1 VIFGVSFDDQKDN
14 AAFSKKFG
22 FNFPLLC
29 DTDRR
34 IGIAYGAADPGST
47 SGNARRIAYVIDPQG
62 RIREAHEKV
71 DARSYPQEQLKTIQ
85 AA

>member
-1 VIFGVSFDDQKDN
+1 MIFGVSFDNQKDN

-22 FNFPLLC
+22 FNFPLLS

-47 SGNARRIAYVIDPQG
+47 SGNARRIAYVIDPRG
-62 RIREAHEKV
+62 RVKEAHEKV
-71 DARSYPQEQLKTIQ
+71 DAKSYPQEQLTRI
-85 AA
+85 A